1 MALDMAIASR
11 MQVVL
16 NITTFYGGY
25 TSVIEVSKDK
35 NADHYNQLRIVSETT
50 EFSRQEI
57 AVLCLCIQHLIAKTE
72 VYL

>member
-1 MALDMAIASR
+1 
-11 MQVVL
+11 MQVL

-25 TSVIEVSKDK
+25 TTVIEVSKDK
-35 NADHYNQLRIVSETT
+35 NADHYNLMQRVSEKHT

-57 AVLCLCIQHLIAKTE
+57 AVLCLYIQHLIAKTE